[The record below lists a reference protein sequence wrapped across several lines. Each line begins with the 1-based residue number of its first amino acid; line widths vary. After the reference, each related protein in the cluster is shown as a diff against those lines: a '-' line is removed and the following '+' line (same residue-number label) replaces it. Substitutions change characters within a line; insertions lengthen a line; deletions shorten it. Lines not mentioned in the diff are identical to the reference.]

1 MSSGISKLP
10 PPFPNA
16 AQALT
21 RVATDAQLRARVEQ
35 ASENAPIR
43 AEAEIAKSALKSA
56 SLGSLSDNVSS
67 ETGTS
72 ENSGKVDINV

>member
-1 MSSGISKLP
+1 MSSDISKLP

-21 RVATDAQLRARVEQ
+21 RIANDAQLRARVEQ

-43 AEAEIAKSALKSA
+43 AEAEIAKSTLKNA
-56 SLGSLSDNVSS
+56 SPGNLNDNVSS

-72 ENSGKVDINV
+72 ENNGKLDINV

>member
-1 MSSGISKLP
+1 MSNGISKLP

-43 AEAEIAKSALKSA
+43 AEGEIAKSALKSA
-56 SLGSLSDNVSS
+56 ALASLNDNASS

-72 ENSGKVDINV
+72 EKSGKLDINV